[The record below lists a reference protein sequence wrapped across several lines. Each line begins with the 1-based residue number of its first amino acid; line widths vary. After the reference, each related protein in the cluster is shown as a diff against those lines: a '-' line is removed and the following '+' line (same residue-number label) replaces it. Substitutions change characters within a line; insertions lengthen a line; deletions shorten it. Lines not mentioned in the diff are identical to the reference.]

1 MRNIAKTEMRN
12 PKSMNMDKMSTE
24 DMARLVITANYEAV
38 KAVEDA
44 ASAVAR
50 AVDAI
55 AEAFSGGHRLIY
67 VGAGTSGRL
76 GIVDASE
83 CPPTFGVDYDLFR
96 GVIAGGNQAVFR
108 ATENAE
114 DSEEKGIAAIEA
126 DGVKAGDVVVGLS
139 ASGRAPFVIGAL
151 KKAKELG
158 CKTISVTCNPG
169 SLMENHCDIAV
180 SVYVG
185 PEVISGST
193 RLKAGTA
200 QKLILNMF
208 STCAMIKTGKV
219 RSNLMVNVRPTNEK
233 LVERATRIIMQLSDA
248 DRETAER
255 LLAEYGDVPAALDAF
270 EMQKAECKMQNEG

>member
-76 GIVDASE
+76 GVIDAAE
-83 CPPTFGVDYDLFR
+83 CPPTFGVSYDMVT
-96 GVIAGGNQAVFR
+96 GIIAGGKERMFKAGENEEDKYENGCQAVK
-108 ATENAE
+108 EN
-114 DSEEKGIAAIEA
+114 
-126 DGVKAGDVVVGLS
+126 GVSAGDVVVGIS
-139 ASGRAPFVIGAL
+139 AAGNAQYVLGAIETA
-151 KKAKELG
+151 KALG
-158 CKTISVTCNPG
+158 CVTVGVSSNEG
-169 SLMENHCDIAV
+169 TLILNAADIAIFTDT
-180 SVYVG
+180 G
-185 PEVISGST
+185 AEVLTGST

-200 QKLILNMF
+200 QKIVLNTLT
-208 STCAMIKTGKV
+208 TCAMAKTGKV
-219 RSNLMVNVRPTNEK
+219 YENMMRNLAPSNVKLEK
-233 LVERATRIIMQLSDA
+233 RVIRIVTEILSCSEDEAVARLEANGWNIRKAVE
-248 DRETAER
+248 E
-255 LLAEYGDVPAALDAF
+255 
-270 EMQKAECKMQNEG
+270 